1 MREICIPV
9 STAQSIAESFD
20 LRQVIIVAWDGKNTH
35 VVTYGGSVTDSANAA
50 AGGNVVKKA
59 LGWPANLD
67 TESPKVQAL
76 QARIVE
82 LEKRQFYNEPLPS
95 GQVPELPPVPQVTPT
110 VHVIEGTEYE
120 RGWGQRPDGYAAF
133 TSEAAARKF
142 IVEYDR
148 KWNSAKHAPDE
159 FTKYEYIGIKNC
171 SPGFYK
177 VVYSCDVKHFN
188 KLSELLE

>member
-1 MREICIPV
+1 MAKRDICIPV

-35 VVTYGGSVTDSANAA
+35 VVTYGGSDADSANAA

-59 LGWPANLD
+59 LGWPKNID

-82 LEKRQFYNEPLPS
+82 LEMRLNAAP
-95 GQVPELPPVPQVTPT
+95 PEPQVIPS

-120 RGWGQRPDGYAAF
+120 RGWGQRPDGFVAF

-148 KWNSAKHAPDE
+148 KWNSAEHAPDE
-159 FTKYEYIGIKNC
+159 FTKYEYIGVKEC
-171 SPGFYK
+171 SIGFHK
-177 VVYSCDVKHFN
+177 VVTAQKSKHFDRI
-188 KLSELLE
+188 SELLE

>member
-1 MREICIPV
+1 MAKRDICIPV

-35 VVTYGGSVTDSANAA
+35 VVTYGGNEIDSANAA
-50 AGGNVVKKA
+50 RGGNMVKKA
-59 LGWPANLD
+59 LGWPESLN
-67 TESPKVQAL
+67 TESPRVLAL

-82 LEKRQFYNEPLPS
+82 LEMRLNAAP
-95 GQVPELPPVPQVTPT
+95 PEPQVIPS

-120 RGWGQRPDGYAAF
+120 RGWGQRPDGFVAF

-148 KWNSAKHAPDE
+148 KWNSAEHAPDE
-159 FTKYEYIGIKNC
+159 FTKYEYIGLKTC
-171 SPGFYK
+171 SQKFFEVTSSYNDGAGGR
-177 VVYSCDVKHFN
+177 HFS
-188 KLSELLE
+188 KRSEILE